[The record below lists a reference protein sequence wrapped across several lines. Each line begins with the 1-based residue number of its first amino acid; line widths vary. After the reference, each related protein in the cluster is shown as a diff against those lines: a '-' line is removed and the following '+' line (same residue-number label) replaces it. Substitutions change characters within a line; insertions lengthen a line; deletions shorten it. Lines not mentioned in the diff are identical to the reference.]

1 MNPFTADAF
10 GVRLPAM
17 FPRETALALL
27 LCLVAACGDK
37 ATADRLPDASTPK
50 VEPAAVVPP
59 APPKADPLK
68 ELLDQP
74 NLSAAIGY
82 TKKDTT
88 DNVNGKQSIGEQS
101 LIVWAAKHG
110 IRWDELQA
118 IPETKVSL
126 VLKDSDEQRGKRLCA
141 AGAII
146 EIAAVKTQ
154 VGKYFDGGLV
164 TDSQEIIRFHAFGS
178 TGELVAQSPA
188 RICGVVTGRADY
200 QNSVGGVAHGVQIVG
215 AFDLPENKK
224 KPAPVGSK

>member
-1 MNPFTADAF
+1 MIRRAAVP
-10 GVRLPAM
+10 
-17 FPRETALALL
+17 ALL
-27 LCLVAACGDK
+27 LCLVAACGGGE
-37 ATADRLPDASTPK
+37 ATADRLPDASAPK
-50 VEPAAVVPP
+50 VEPAAVVPSA
-59 APPKADPLK
+59 APKPDPLK
-68 ELLDQP
+68 ELLAQP
-74 NLSAAIGY
+74 NLLAAVAY

-88 DNVNGKQSIGEQS
+88 DSVNGKQSIGEQS
-101 LIVWAAKHG
+101 LIVWAAKNG
-110 IRWDELQA
+110 IKWDELQA

-141 AGAII
+141 AGSVV

-164 TDSQEIIRFHAFGS
+164 TDAQEIIRFHAFGS

-215 AFDLPENKK
+215 AFDLLENKK